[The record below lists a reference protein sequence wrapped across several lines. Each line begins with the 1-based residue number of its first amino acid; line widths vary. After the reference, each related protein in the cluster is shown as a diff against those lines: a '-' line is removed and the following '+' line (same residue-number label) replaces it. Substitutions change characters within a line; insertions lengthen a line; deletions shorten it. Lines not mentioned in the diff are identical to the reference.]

1 MSRAEYDDINLSDRP
16 NNVAVRPFGPNLVF
30 EKDAVRPFG
39 PNLVFEKDA
48 VQLFDDESFD
58 DGESL
63 VERDESF
70 DDGESLVERDESFD
84 DGESL
89 VERSD
94 SDIDILDAL
103 DKAVPI
109 DDMSDNDLFSEDE
122 KHDIDG
128 ELINGIDAA
137 AGGDATTVAAKTE
150 EFDDDARRD
159 ATRDDAVTQP
169 EEETHYDH
177 SFLSKTAVR
186 SDGIEAA
193 SKKKPKRHKKHAE
206 RQIQLSVNPGKDL
219 NSMRPSVREFVFSKI
234 YANRVW
240 GDGKVVPLSGNGSSL
255 EITRACRTIIIRVI
269 KDYQLRSMLDIA
281 CGDMTWMPEV
291 LNELRRE
298 KYKLDFIGCE
308 IVTDLVEKH
317 KKKFAQYND
326 MRFEQADMVK
336 GVVEK
341 ADLILC
347 RDVIQHLTIP
357 EGLSALNNISGSGA
371 KFLLA
376 TTYPRQ
382 SEEMN
387 MKEIGKTGYCMSR
400 NLMGDPFNL
409 PDPIAMYSENNTNYH
424 KYLGL
429 WELPFPAV
437 RTKYEQKN

>member
-1 MSRAEYDDINLSDRP
+1 MWS
-16 NNVAVRPFGPNLVF
+16 
-30 EKDAVRPFG
+30 
-39 PNLVFEKDA
+39 
-48 VQLFDDESFD
+48 
-58 DGESL
+58 
-63 VERDESF
+63 
-70 DDGESLVERDESFD
+70 
-84 DGESL
+84 
-89 VERSD
+89 
-94 SDIDILDAL
+94 
-103 DKAVPI
+103 
-109 DDMSDNDLFSEDE
+109 
-122 KHDIDG
+122 
-128 ELINGIDAA
+128 
-137 AGGDATTVAAKTE
+137 
-150 EFDDDARRD
+150 
-159 ATRDDAVTQP
+159 
-169 EEETHYDH
+169 
-177 SFLSKTAVR
+177 
-186 SDGIEAA
+186 
-193 SKKKPKRHKKHAE
+193 
-206 RQIQLSVNPGKDL
+206 
-219 NSMRPSVREFVFSKI
+219 SVREFVFSKI

-291 LNELRRE
+291 LDELRRE

-308 IVTDLVEKH
+308 IVTDLVKKH
-317 KKKFAQYND
+317 KKKFAQYKD

-341 ADLILC
+341 ADLVFC
-347 RDVIQHLTIP
+347 RDAIQHLTIP
-357 EGLSALNNISGSGA
+357 EGLRALNNISGSGA

-409 PDPIAMYSENNTNYH
+409 PDPIAMYSENNPNYH

>member
-1 MSRAEYDDINLSDRP
+1 MSSDEYDRP
-16 NNVAVRPFGPNLVF
+16 NNI
-30 EKDAVRPFG
+30 
-39 PNLVFEKDA
+39 A
-48 VQLFDDESFD
+48 VQPFD
-58 DGESL
+58 
-63 VERDESF
+63 DESF

-109 DDMSDNDLFSEDE
+109 DNASDFDDASDNDLFSEDE

-128 ELINGIDAA
+128 ELINGLDT
-137 AGGDATTVAAKTE
+137 AGGDDAVAAKTE
-150 EFDDDARRD
+150 EFDDDAR
-159 ATRDDAVTQP
+159 AARDDAVTQP

-177 SFLSKTAVR
+177 SFLSKTDSSRAAVR
-186 SDGIEAA
+186 SEGANLVSFRDAMSPIAAA
-193 SKKKPKRHKKHAE
+193 SKKKHKRHKKHAE

-219 NSMRPSVREFVFSKI
+219 NSMWSSVREFVFSKI

-291 LNELRRE
+291 LDELRRE

-308 IVTDLVEKH
+308 IVTDLVKKH
-317 KKKFAQYND
+317 KKKFAQYKD

-341 ADLILC
+341 ADLVFC
-347 RDVIQHLTIP
+347 RDAIQHLTIP
-357 EGLSALNNISGSGA
+357 EGLRALNNISGSGA

-409 PDPIAMYSENNTNYH
+409 PDPIAMYSENNPNYH